1 MFDFVQNFGT
11 FALLITIIISLAIIL
26 KGADYFVKGAS
37 SISLKLGISA
47 FVVGLTIVAI
57 GTSAPEL
64 FINAI
69 AAYSG
74 ATELS
79 IGNILGSN
87 IAGIL
92 LGLGIAAIFV
102 PLTLKHGTVW
112 KEIPFSL
119 LGAIVVLIFGMD
131 IAINGAEQNVMVR
144 SEGLALLAFFVIF
157 LSYTFGLNK
166 VEDGDEVE
174 NEEDI
179 KEYDWIKSSL
189 FIFGGLVGLVLGGSL
204 VVESSTALARS
215 MGLSENLIGLTIV
228 AIGTSLPEI
237 ITTIVAARKGQI
249 ALAVGGIVGTIIF
262 NIFFALGV
270 TAVIAP
276 LPFNADNITDALFL
290 MFISVLLFI
299 FMFTGKK
306 HKLERWEGIIFVCL
320 YFSYMAFA
328 IFRDLSSI
336 I

>member
-1 MFDFVQNFGT
+1 MFDFVQYLSIGP
-11 FALLITIIISLAIIL
+11 LIILVVVALAIIL
-26 KGADYFVKGAS
+26 KGADYFVLGAS
-37 SISLKLGISA
+37 SISIKWGISA

-74 ATELS
+74 ATDLS

-102 PLTLKHGTVW
+102 PLHIKHGTVW

-119 LGAIVVLIFGMD
+119 MGAFVVLVFGAD
-131 IAINGAEQNVMVR
+131 IIINGATENVIVR
-144 SEGLALLAFFVIF
+144 GEGIALLTFFVIF
-157 LSYTFGLNK
+157 ISYTFGLSA
-166 VEDGDEVE
+166 VEKGDDSDDSE
-174 NEEDI
+174 NI
-179 KEYDWIKSSL
+179 KEYTWKKSIVYIIL
-189 FIFGGLVGLVLGGSL
+189 GLIGLVFGGSL
-204 VVESSTALARS
+204 VVESATVLAATA
-215 MGLSENLIGLTIV
+215 GLSENLIGLTIV

-249 ALAVGGIVGTIIF
+249 SLAVGGIVGTIIF
-262 NIFFALGV
+262 NIFFALGI

-276 LPFNADNITDALFL
+276 LPFNSDNITDALFL
-290 MFISVLLFI
+290 MFISILLFI

-306 HKLERWEGIIFVCL
+306 HKLERWEGVIFVCL
-320 YFSYMAFA
+320 YFSYMAYA
-328 IFRDLSSI
+328 IVRDVSTI